1 MGEGGGQHAKKLVS
15 DSAGLVDFAIGLVNP
30 VVKYILAQLAQMA
43 SCKTDFLYTL
53 QAGGG
58 EGKGII
64 LRFPVLL
71 LVDYVLQSVHR
82 IPCQWDLSDEVFYP
96 L

>member
-1 MGEGGGQHAKKLVS
+1 MS
-15 DSAGLVDFAIGLVNP
+15 DSAGLVDFAIGLVSP

-58 EGKGII
+58 EGGGGEGHHIEI
-64 LRFPVLL
+64 SSFVI
-71 LVDYVLQSVHR
+71 S
-82 IPCQWDLSDEVFYP
+82 
-96 L
+96 

>member
-1 MGEGGGQHAKKLVS
+1 MS
-15 DSAGLVDFAIGLVNP
+15 DSAGLVDFAIGLVSP

-58 EGKGII
+58 GGGGG
-64 LRFPVLL
+64 RGRAS
-71 LVDYVLQSVHR
+71 Y
-82 IPCQWDLSDEVFYP
+82 
-96 L
+96 

>member
-1 MGEGGGQHAKKLVS
+1 MS

-43 SCKTDFLYTL
+43 SRKTDCLYTL
-53 QAGGG
+53 WAGG
-58 EGKGII
+58 GKGII